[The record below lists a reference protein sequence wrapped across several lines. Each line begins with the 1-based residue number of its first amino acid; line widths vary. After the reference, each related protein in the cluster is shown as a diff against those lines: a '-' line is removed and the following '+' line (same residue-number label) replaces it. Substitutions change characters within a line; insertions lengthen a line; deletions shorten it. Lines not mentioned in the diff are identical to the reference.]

1 MVRKNTT
8 TTTTTGTKAAAA
20 VVGHPGITQAT
31 RPPGAKKDER
41 PIVVQELRRRLL
53 VLPVRGTSPLIVHAW
68 DEKAKQQMRDKQQ
81 GRASPGKKAP
91 KNPQE
96 LIEGCKYKDKKG
108 RDCVP
113 AVAFKNAIVTA
124 ARYADGIQM
133 TFLRGAIF
141 VKGTTTDARGND
153 LIPLTYESITNRED
167 MVRVGQ
173 GTADMRYR
181 PQYNDWSVDLPI
193 EFDEAVISA
202 EIVVNLV
209 RRAGFSVG
217 ICEWRPERDGRFGQ
231 FDLADAATEGAPK
244 RRATK
249 RGARAAA

>member
-1 MVRKNTT
+1 MARKN
-8 TTTTTGTKAAAA
+8 TTTTTGTKATSAVTTTPAISQAA
-20 VVGHPGITQAT
+20 PTKT
-31 RPPGAKKDER
+31 AKKDER

-231 FDLADAATEGAPK
+231 FDLADAATAEGAPK
-244 RRATK
+244 RRAAK